1 MPRISDDT
9 YWITTALLTVAY
21 TIAHQHSFQAMRVTE
36 EGILKAW
43 QGFCSKLSGMR
54 EEAEQKQ
61 G

>member
-1 MPRISDDT
+1 MAKVSDDT

-21 TIAHQHSFQAMRVTE
+21 AIAHQEGFQAMRVTE
-36 EGILKAW
+36 DGILKAW
-43 QGFCSKLSGMR
+43 QGFDARLSHIR